1 MIDVMFRK
9 LNAKYVCVCVCVY
22 IKIDAKCS
30 SVDLLNKM
38 AINEKFKYTQDK
50 IYRPPETQEERQRCG
65 CFSIS

>member
-22 IKIDAKCS
+22 IKFDAKCS

-38 AINEKFKYTQDK
+38 AINENFK
-50 IYRPPETQEERQRCG
+50 
-65 CFSIS
+65 